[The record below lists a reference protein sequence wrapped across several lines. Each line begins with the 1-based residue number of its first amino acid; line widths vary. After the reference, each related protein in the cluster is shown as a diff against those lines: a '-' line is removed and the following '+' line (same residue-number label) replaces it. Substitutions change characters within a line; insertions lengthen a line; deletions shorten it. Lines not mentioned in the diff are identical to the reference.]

1 MAKVLNEALTI
12 YRGKDLVKKMNKV
25 GLNIKLMKTDIASL
39 CVSAA
44 LHVEEHGSDGI
55 NVVNDLVEMTA
66 TVVHKNA
73 VAVWLREFAPVV
85 WDAKAKKF
93 TYSEI
98 KLAAFIK
105 SAEQEETTYELDLL
119 SAPTYDEYTKADDP
133 FQVINLIAL
142 LKSAQKKALN
152 ADFEQAKKKGK
163 QHNLNGLDALT
174 KLIEGIESG
183 AYAAPKGKAS
193 EAIAALN

>member
-1 MAKVLNEALTI
+1 MSVKVYKGKELLAKM
-12 YRGKDLVKKMNKV
+12 KSVKAS
-25 GLNIKLMKTDIASL
+25 IKGMQNDIASL

-66 TVVHKNA
+66 KAVHKNA

-85 WDAKAKKF
+85 WDAKAKAFKF
-93 TYSEI
+93 SSV
-98 KLAAFIK
+98 KLETMLK
-105 SAEQEETTYELDLL
+105 VCEAEGVNLEGKLL
-119 SAPTYDEYTKADDP
+119 SVPTYDEYTKADNP

-152 ADFEQAKKKGK
+152 ADFEAAEKNGK
-163 QHNLNGLDALT
+163 QHNLNGLEALT

-183 AYAAPKGKAS
+183 AYAAPKHAAKA

>member
-73 VAVWLREFAPVV
+73 VAVWLAKFAPVV

-105 SAEQEETTYELDLL
+105 SAESEETTYELDLL
-119 SAPTYDEYTKADDP
+119 SVPTYDELTPPDKP
-133 FQVINLIAL
+133 FQVVNLIGL
-142 LKSAQKKALN
+142 LKSAQKKAES
-152 ADFEQAKKKGK
+152 ADLEAAKEHGK
-163 QHNLNGLDALT
+163 EHNLTGLAALS
-174 KLIEGIESG
+174 KLIAAIESG
-183 AYAAPKGKAS
+183 AYVEPKHNT
-193 EAIAALN
+193 AIAALN